1 MERAVLYELCIS
13 QRHIMLFLNS
23 KLVFTVIQNCRQI
36 CFQINEN
43 LNVIFK
49 DSFAVC
55 LEDDT

>member
-1 MERAVLYELCIS
+1 MEMAVLYELCIS

-23 KLVFTVIQNCRQI
+23 ELVFTVIQNCRQI

-49 DSFAVC
+49 DSFAVG
-55 LEDDT
+55 LEDYI

>member
-1 MERAVLYELCIS
+1 
-13 QRHIMLFLNS
+13 MLFLNS

-49 DSFAVC
+49 DSFAVG
-55 LEDDT
+55 LEDYI